1 MAYTFEQLHSMT
13 VAELRKI
20 ADGIDHEA
28 VKGHVTMHK
37 EKLVP
42 SICQAL
48 GIDAHSHHLSKDAH
62 KGSMK
67 LEIRNLKKK
76 RIEATA
82 AKNYAE
88 LKNIRQQI
96 HDLKVKLR
104 RSITQA

>member
-1 MAYTFEQLHSMT
+1 MAYTFEQLNKMT

-20 ADGIDHEA
+20 ADGIDHDA

-42 SICQAL
+42 AICNAL
-48 GIDAHSHHLSKDAH
+48 GIEAHAHHQAKGMD

-67 LEIRNLKKK
+67 QEIRGLKKK
-76 RIEATA
+76 RADATA
-82 AKNYAE
+82 GKDYAQ
-88 LKNIRQQI
+88 LKSIRQQI

-104 RSITQA
+104 RSMK